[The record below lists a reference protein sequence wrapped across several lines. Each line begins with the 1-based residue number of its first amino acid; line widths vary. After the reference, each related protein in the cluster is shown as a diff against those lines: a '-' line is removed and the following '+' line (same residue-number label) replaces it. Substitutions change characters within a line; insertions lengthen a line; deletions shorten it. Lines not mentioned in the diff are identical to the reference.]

1 MKTRDIPAIKKFCKF
16 INNYEGE
23 LRIMLDGSV
32 YDIKGELV
40 YKYTKTKEDATENI

>member
-1 MKTRDIPAIKKFCKF
+1 MKTRDITAIKKFCKF

-32 YDIKGELV
+32 YDGEKLV
-40 YKYTKTKEDATENI
+40 YKYTKTEEDATENI

>member
-32 YDIKGELV
+32 YDGEKLV
-40 YKYTKTKEDATENI
+40 YKYEKTEWNELHNI